1 MTERLEFGDAR
12 IAVGDETRFTKTVG
26 ESDIYGFAGI
36 TGDFA
41 APHMDEEYM
50 RRSSFGERVAHGALL
65 VGFMSTASARMAGRV
80 MEATEEVTPM
90 SLGYDRVRFTAP
102 VRIGDTVTVR
112 YTVRSVEADRNRSRA
127 GSRQPARR
135 DGGRRRAMKWVPKVA
150 PTGTHARL
158 TVAGPSSAFHAST
171 SLGDWQESLGLERL
185 HGREAT
191 YSSPEGS

>member
-1 MTERLEFGDAR
+1 MTDKLEFGDIR
-12 IAVGDETRFTKTVG
+12 ISVGDEARFTKTVG

-41 APHMDEEYM
+41 PPHMDEEYM
-50 RRSSFGERVAHGALL
+50 RRSTFGERVAHGALL

-112 YTVRSVEADRNRSRA
+112 YTVRSIEAERNRSRA
-127 GSRQPARR
+127 DLHAVNQRGETVGVAEHI
-135 DGGRRRAMKWVPKVA
+135 MKWVPNPA
-150 PTGTHARL
+150 LDTD
-158 TVAGPSSAFHAST
+158 AGAASN
-171 SLGDWQESLGLERL
+171 
-185 HGREAT
+185 
-191 YSSPEGS
+191 

>member
-1 MTERLEFGDAR
+1 MTDRIEFGDAR

-41 APHMDEEYM
+41 APHTDEEYM

-65 VGFMSTASARMAGRV
+65 VGFMSTASARMAGRI
-80 MEATEEVTPM
+80 MEATEAVTPM

-112 YTVRSVEADRNRSRA
+112 YTVRAIEAERSRSRA
-127 GSRQPARR
+127 ELHATNQRGETVGVAEHI
-135 DGGRRRAMKWVPKVA
+135 MKWVANPA
-150 PTGTHARL
+150 SDPAR
-158 TVAGPSSAFHAST
+158 AGQ
-171 SLGDWQESLGLERL
+171 DR
-185 HGREAT
+185 
-191 YSSPEGS
+191 